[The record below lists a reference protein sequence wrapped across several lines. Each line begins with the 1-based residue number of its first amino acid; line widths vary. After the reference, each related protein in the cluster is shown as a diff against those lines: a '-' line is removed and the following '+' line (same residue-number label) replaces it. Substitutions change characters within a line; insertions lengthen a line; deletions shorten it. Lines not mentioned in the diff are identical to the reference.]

1 MPAEPICGKAMTHK
15 KYRVRRS
22 GGISVLVVSGL
33 YFGIMVGLGIVP
45 VDFFPLWI
53 VVGAFVLL
61 GLQLLYGMY
70 TVVTD
75 TYIRLVQYPFMDV
88 KIPYD
93 KITGVSLRGLPFFGN
108 TVRALFV
115 AAKVKSISHFY
126 FLDPDGVFRVCT
138 DTAYGNEITANI
150 IKTIEQHAPHAK
162 VDPLAR
168 AFVRVAESKKFK
180 DSIPFKALKE
190 EAARTAEQ
198 R

>member
-1 MPAEPICGKAMTHK
+1 MAKIITMAQIKYKA
-15 KYRVRRS
+15 RQS
-22 GGISVLVVSGL
+22 AAIFFLVLGGL
-33 YFGIMVGLGIVP
+33 YFGILVGLGIVP
-45 VDFFPLWI
+45 ISFLPVWI
-53 VVGAFVLL
+53 MPAFFVLMAM
-61 GLQLLYGMY
+61 QLLFGMY

-75 TYIRLVQYPFMDV
+75 TYIQLVQYPFMNV

-93 KITGVSLRGLPFFGN
+93 QITHVSLQGKPFFAN
-108 TVRALFV
+108 SVRTLFIV
-115 AAKVKSISHFY
+115 AKVKSISHFY

-162 VDPLAR
+162 IDSLAQ
-168 AFVRVAESKKFK
+168 AFVRIVESKKFK
-180 DSIPFKALKE
+180 SSIPFKALTE